1 MLVLSRKVNEQIVV
15 PQCDLTV
22 TVLDIAGGRVRLG
35 FSAPANLV
43 VMRREVLQ
51 RRATGNAGQEM
62 GESCPPA
69 RILLAD
75 RDPYALASY
84 RDFLRQRGAV
94 VATATTGLACVR
106 ELQAFTPDVL
116 VLEAEL
122 LWGGGD
128 GVLAVLDEEPE
139 LRPAVVILVSYAA
152 DRGLMHRV
160 SRFKVDDYQMK
171 PITAARLGSRI
182 IKLLGPRGTPAEPQA
197 VPA

>member
-1 MLVLSRKVNEQIVV
+1 
-15 PQCDLTV
+15 
-22 TVLDIAGGRVRLG
+22 
-35 FSAPANLV
+35 
-43 VMRREVLQ
+43 
-51 RRATGNAGQEM
+51 
-62 GESCPPA
+62 
-69 RILLAD
+69 
-75 RDPYALASY
+75 
-84 RDFLRQRGAV
+84 
-94 VATATTGLACVR
+94 
-106 ELQAFTPDVL
+106 LQAFAPDVL

-182 IKLLGPRGTPAEPQA
+182 GKLLGPRGIRPETQA